1 MLLLLVFTFDEFFE
15 LGRAEG
21 SDVDGV
27 LDAEAVVVV
36 VVFFFFEVL
45 ESAREHEVRSHG
57 YGVRVRERARFSL
70 VLDLDLDWIRL
81 CAVCRVCVVWGTT
94 NYEIQMKLEV
104 DKSGNSHCPNFVRE
118 RSIKRRHMLI
128 PF

>member
-57 YGVRVRERARFSL
+57 YGVRERASCVGFGFGFG
-70 VLDLDLDWIRL
+70 LDSALCCVL
-81 CAVCRVCVVWGTT
+81 CAVCVSFGELRIT
-94 NYEIQMKLEV
+94 KF
-104 DKSGNSHCPNFVRE
+104 K
-118 RSIKRRHMLI
+118 
-128 PF
+128 